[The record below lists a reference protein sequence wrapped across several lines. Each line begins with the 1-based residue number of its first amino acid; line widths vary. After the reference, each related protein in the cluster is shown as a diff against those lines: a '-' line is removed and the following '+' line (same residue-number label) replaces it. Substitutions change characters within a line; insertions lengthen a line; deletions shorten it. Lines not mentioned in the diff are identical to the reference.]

1 MQRIINSK
9 FNVANR
15 ERAPYR
21 NRSYWQ
27 SASCIV
33 RYRRAQ
39 ARRNNVKTNSERTI
53 EALTWAA
60 VVIWMG
66 FALIMHLLGYV
77 WLVVMALS
85 IILLTSA
92 IYQRS
97 RGWHTS
103 LTIWIAGVWMAV
115 FSVIEVVNEILSV
128 MNDGQ
133 GLQIDLWVY
142 VGIALISMGLAVVLR
157 NLQAP
162 TPATRRQEQ
171 ERPPIVPTQIQD
183 DMSTGYVPPAGTP
196 RVYTDA
202 RTNGIPGGMSSGLTA
217 AQPPT
222 AEPAPHGRSRRRA
235 RPASGSAPAPNDL
248 EARVEDIIR
257 RSRERRDQDNLP
269 Y

>member
-1 MQRIINSK
+1 M
-9 FNVANR
+9 
-15 ERAPYR
+15 
-21 NRSYWQ
+21 
-27 SASCIV
+27 
-33 RYRRAQ
+33 
-39 ARRNNVKTNSERTI
+39 KTNSERTI

-77 WLVVMALS
+77 WLVVMVLS

-103 LTIWIAGVWMAV
+103 LTIWVAAVWMAV
-115 FSVIEVVNEILSV
+115 FSVIEVVNEIVKV
-128 MNDGQ
+128 MNDGD
-133 GLQIDLWVY
+133 GLQIDIWVY
-142 VGIALISMGLAVVLR
+142 AGIALISMGLAVVLR

-162 TPATRRQEQ
+162 TPAARRQEQ
-171 ERPPIVPTQIQD
+171 ARPPIVPTQIQD
-183 DMSTGYVPPAGTP
+183 DTSSGYLPPAGSP

-202 RTNGIPGGMSSGLTA
+202 RTSSVTSGMSSGLSSGLGP
-217 AQPPT
+217 AQSS
-222 AEPAPHGRSRRRA
+222 AEAPAPRERSRRRA
-235 RPASGSAPAPNDL
+235 RPAGGSAAPAPDDL

>member
-1 MQRIINSK
+1 M
-9 FNVANR
+9 
-15 ERAPYR
+15 
-21 NRSYWQ
+21 
-27 SASCIV
+27 
-33 RYRRAQ
+33 
-39 ARRNNVKTNSERTI
+39 KTNSERTI

-66 FALIMHLLGYV
+66 FALIMHLLGYL
-77 WLVVMALS
+77 WLVVMVLS

-103 LTIWIAGVWMAV
+103 LTIWVAGVWMAV
-115 FSVIEVVNEILSV
+115 FSVIEVVNEILKV
-128 MNDGQ
+128 MNDGD
-133 GLQIDLWVY
+133 GLQIDVWVY
-142 VGIALISMGLAVVLR
+142 AGIVLISMGLAVVLR

-162 TPATRRQEQ
+162 TPAARRPEQ

-183 DMSTGYVPPAGTP
+183 DTSSGYLPPSGSQ

-202 RTNGIPGGMSSGLTA
+202 RTSGMTTGLTNDIRA
-217 AQPPT
+217 TQQPPRAT
-222 AEPAPHGRSRRRA
+222 VAPEPSSRSRRRA
-235 RPASGSAPAPNDL
+235 RPANSNAAPPNDL